1 VRAEGQRH
9 RAPVRGHARLR
20 QEAPGR
26 RMVPG
31 APTAK
36 QGLSV
41 WGLTVPSTPRAPCAE
56 DQSLRAEAA
65 PPLLAASRGLR
76 ARTSRRS
83 EPHSKHY
90 STPINACALA
100 TKGAKAGLPQPTRV
114 LSGSPGSGCNS
125 RGLPALHP
133 PPARHLVAHPSRL
146 PARRKLSR
154 QDAESIVLSAAPV
167 ALRAAGGNPEPESTQ
182 FVAIFSG
189 PPQEPR
195 CLRRV
200 ARRRIGAIGQ
210 GGMIPSR
217 SRMGLG
223 SALRALLVRLS

>member
-1 VRAEGQRH
+1 
-9 RAPVRGHARLR
+9 
-20 QEAPGR
+20 
-26 RMVPG
+26 MVPV
-31 APTAK
+31 APMAK

-76 ARTSRRS
+76 ARTLRRS
-83 EPHSKHY
+83 EPRSKHY
-90 STPINACALA
+90 SSPISACALA

-114 LSGSPGSGCNS
+114 LSGGPGSGCNS
-125 RGLPALHP
+125 RGPPAPHP

-154 QDAESIVLSAAPV
+154 QDAESIVLSAATV
-167 ALRAAGGNPEPESTQ
+167 APRAAGGNPEQESTQ
-182 FVAIFSG
+182 LVAIG

-195 CLRRV
+195 CAPRRV
-200 ARRRIGAIGQ
+200 AQRRIGAIGQ
-210 GGMIPSR
+210 GGMVPSR